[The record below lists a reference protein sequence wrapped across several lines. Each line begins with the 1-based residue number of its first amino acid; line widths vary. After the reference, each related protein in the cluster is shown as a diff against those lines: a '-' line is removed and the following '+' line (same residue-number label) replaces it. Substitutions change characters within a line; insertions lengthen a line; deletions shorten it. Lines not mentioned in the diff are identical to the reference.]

1 MIAILLFVY
10 IFAAAIVCSSIEDFK
25 TAQIALAAAIGL
37 PSLAFFAVA
46 VYVCIT
52 DLVIPFFQA
61 T

>member
-37 PSLAFFAVA
+37 PSLAFFAV
-46 VYVCIT
+46 VCIT